1 MSTLIGLVAA
11 IAFVISGAPLAW
23 TVFRTPKLKG
33 FSHTGWAALF
43 VAVTAILLQLI
54 FSHAGI
60 IIIAAQVFNTAV
72 VGFVVV
78 QVFRK
83 G

>member
-1 MSTLIGLVAA
+1 MTTILGFTAA

-23 TVFRTPKLKG
+23 TVFRTAKLVG
-33 FSHTGWAALF
+33 FNRIGWSALF
-43 VAVTAILLQLI
+43 VALVAVTIQLFMLHASPIILT
-54 FSHAGI
+54 AN
-60 IIIAAQVFNTAV
+60 VFNTSVA
-72 VGFVVV
+72 GFVTM